1 MAGRLFVVAAPSG
14 AGKTSLVQS
23 LAADD
28 QSLVLSVSHTT
39 RPRRGAEQDGVHY
52 HFVDASAFAAMREAG
67 EFLEWATVYGHRYGT
82 SRQTVHDAVNAGR
95 DVVLE
100 IDWQGAAQVRTGW
113 PDPVSIF
120 VLPPSRRALEERL
133 TGRAQDDPEVIAKR
147 TAEAVADLS
156 HHGEC
161 GRWPFPGEA
170 FHPDPQNP
178 DAIIPAS
185 EVEHRAEYL
194 QEIGN
199 DHPLMAVI

>member
-23 LAADD
+23 LVAGDR
-28 QSLVLSVSHTT
+28 SLVLSVSHTT
-39 RPRRGAEQDGVHY
+39 RPKRAAETDGVHY
-52 HFVDASAFAAMREAG
+52 HFVDASAFAAMCEAG

-82 SRQTVHDAVNAGR
+82 SRQTVYAAAEAGR

-100 IDWQGAAQVRTGW
+100 IDWQGAAQVRAGW

-133 TGRAQDDPEVIAKR
+133 TSRAQDRPDVIAKR

-156 HHGEC
+156 HHGEFDHLVVNDDFDTALAALKHIVLAT
-161 GRWPFPGEA
+161 RRGESL
-170 FHPDPQNP
+170 PRQ
-178 DAIIPAS
+178 
-185 EVEHRAEYL
+185 
-194 QEIGN
+194 
-199 DHPLMAVI
+199 DHAALLRQLLSTT